1 MTTKTTSFSKSSRI
15 PSSTVRFQPDWG
27 HGETMKPILSR
38 REFRFKSEKED
49 MDFHWAWINE
59 LYRRFW
65 GDKNVPYHKFKEGQT
80 AYILYPRRSFAGLI
94 VATMRRFTVSKITVE
109 GSEQTGIYQTIEV
122 HVSSGCFAQYCAQLC
137 FASVAEAVNET
148 CKSFIPEAKR
158 AAMIRDFEA
167 HFAEI
172 PINENAETTH
182 TVVVEDLGA

>member
-1 MTTKTTSFSKSSRI
+1 LTSKTMSFLKSSRI
-15 PSSTVRFQPDWG
+15 ASSTVRFQPDWG

-38 REFRFKSEKED
+38 REFRFKSEKEA

-94 VATMRRFTVSKITVE
+94 VANMRRITVSRIVVE
-109 GSEQTGIYQTIEV
+109 GGAGIYQTIEA
-122 HVSSGCFAQYCAQLC
+122 HVSSGCFAQYCAQIC
-137 FASVAEAVNET
+137 FATVAEAVNET
-148 CKSFIPEAKR
+148 CKSFIPEDKR